1 MDNFLKNAIKSIE
14 DKIKGSDVEG
24 SIKFKVEEIGSIV
37 ISDGI
42 VSESDKDTDCT
53 LISDAETFQG
63 MFNGEIEPTSAF
75 MTGKLKIEGSMGTAM
90 KFNSIFSD

>member
-1 MDNFLKNAIKSIE
+1 MDNFLEDAIKSIE
-14 DKIKGSDVEG
+14 DKIKGSDVDG
-24 SIKFKVEEIGSIV
+24 SIKFKIEDLGSIV
-37 ISDGI
+37 ISEGI
-42 VSESDKDTDCT
+42 VSESDIETDCT

-75 MTGKLKIEGSMGTAM
+75 MSGKLKIEGSMGTAM